1 MSRTHRPRIL
11 IIEDN
16 PGDVLLFQVALSD
29 AGLDCE
35 LSEISD
41 GQTALDFVRKEHATL
56 PDLVILDLNLPK
68 ASGREILAE
77 IRATPAF
84 RPVPVVIWTSS
95 NARADR
101 THLEEL
107 GVTRY
112 LVKPPEFRQLGPLGA
127 TIKEILENKS
137 TT

>member
-1 MSRTHRPRIL
+1 MSSIRKPRIL

-16 PGDVLLFQVALSD
+16 PGDVLLFQVALND
-29 AGLDCE
+29 AGVDCE

-41 GQTALDFVRKEHATL
+41 GRAALDFVRKGPPAL

-68 ASGREILAE
+68 ASGKEVLAE

-84 RPVPVVIWTSS
+84 RPVPVVVWTSS
-95 NARADR
+95 NARVDR
-101 THLEEL
+101 DQMEEL

-112 LVKPPEFRQLGPLGA
+112 LVKPPELKQLGPLGA
-127 TIKEILENKS
+127 TIKEILES
-137 TT
+137 TGAK

>member
-1 MSRTHRPRIL
+1 MGSTRRPRIL

-16 PGDVLLFQVALSD
+16 PGDVLLFQVALRD

-41 GQTALDFVRKEHATL
+41 GRAALDFVRKEHATL
-56 PDLVILDLNLPK
+56 PDLVVLDLNLPK

-84 RPVPVVIWTSS
+84 RPIPVVIWTSS
-95 NARADR
+95 NARIDR
-101 THLEEL
+101 AQLEEL
-107 GVTRY
+107 GFTRY
-112 LVKPPEFRQLGPLGA
+112 LVKPPELQQLGPLGA
-127 TIKEILENKS
+127 TIKDILENKIA
-137 TT
+137 T

>member
-1 MSRTHRPRIL
+1 MSRTRKPRIL

-16 PGDVLLFQVALSD
+16 PGDVLLFQVALTD

-41 GQTALDFVRKEHATL
+41 GRIALDFVRKAHATL

-68 ASGREILAE
+68 ASGKEILAE

-84 RPVPVVIWTSS
+84 QPVPVVVWTSS
-95 NARADR
+95 NARIDR
-101 THLEEL
+101 DQLEQL

-112 LVKPPEFRQLGPLGA
+112 LVKPPELQQLGPLGA
-127 TIKEILENKS
+127 TIREILESRSAK
-137 TT
+137 